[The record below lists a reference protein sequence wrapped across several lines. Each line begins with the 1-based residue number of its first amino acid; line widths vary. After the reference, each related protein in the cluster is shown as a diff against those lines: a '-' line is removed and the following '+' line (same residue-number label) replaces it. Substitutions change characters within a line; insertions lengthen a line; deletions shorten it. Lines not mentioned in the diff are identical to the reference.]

1 MGIPYTTPLLALLVV
16 IVLGGSHTAAYLYG
30 GSSCETKYANEQ
42 SQLVEDYNKLLA
54 NERKKNEEISK
65 QLADKQTEVR
75 TVTKTVT
82 KYVTKE
88 IEKPVYRECIVPPSG
103 VSTIN
108 ETATKYNSART
119 GNHSSNPN

>member
-16 IVLGGSHTAAYLYG
+16 IVLVGSHTAIYLYG

-42 SQLVEDYNKLLA
+42 AQLVEDYNKLLA

-65 QLADKQTEVR
+65 QLAQKQTEVR

-103 VSTIN
+103 VSAIN
-108 ETATKYNSART
+108 ETAAKYNSART
-119 GNHSSNPN
+119 GNNSSNPN